1 MSASLT
7 GVCAS
12 IGGSISS
19 IYATLCQLPKE
30 TDWPWEST
38 GFSGDHLRHDTSHVV
53 PTFFWALPSG
63 TVASKIAEYL
73 CKASPKIWSCCQPS
87 QVAIRKQE
95 TRKKHLE
102 TIYETVST
110 TPLVPWK
117 LKIGETS
124 KSLAKRTLWNRNHLS
139 IFGTLAPSLSF
150 SLPSLV
156 PLQGQQIR
164 IRMVVSTSKLFQ

>member
-1 MSASLT
+1 MAM
-7 GVCAS
+7 GKHR
-12 IGGSISS
+12 IFGGPS
-19 IYATLCQLPKE
+19 E
-30 TDWPWEST
+30 T
-38 GFSGDHLRHDTSHVV
+38 RHDTSHVV

-110 TPLVPWK
+110 TPLLPWK